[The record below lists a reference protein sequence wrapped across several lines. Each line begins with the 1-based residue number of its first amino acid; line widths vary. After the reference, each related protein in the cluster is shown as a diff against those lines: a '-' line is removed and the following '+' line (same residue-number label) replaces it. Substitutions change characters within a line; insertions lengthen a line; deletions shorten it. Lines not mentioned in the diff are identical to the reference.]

1 MNFIGTFVL
10 GLTITT
16 ADTLPHRTD
25 PWWGKDKALHFA
37 ISYTAY
43 NVFSWVQGE
52 GGGESAALAL
62 SLGVLK
68 ELYDW
73 KIKGSSF
80 SYKDL
85 LYDAGGILLA
95 LVLSR

>member
-1 MNFIGTFVL
+1 LIRGE
-10 GLTITT
+10 
-16 ADTLPHRTD
+16 
-25 PWWGKDKALHFA
+25 
-37 ISYTAY
+37 
-43 NVFSWVQGE
+43 GE
-52 GGGESAALAL
+52 GGGAALAL

-95 LVLSR
+95 FALSR

>member
-1 MNFIGTFVL
+1 LSFIGTFVL

-16 ADTLPHRTD
+16 ADTVPHQSD
-25 PWWGKDKALHFA
+25 PWWGEDKALHFA
-37 ISYTAY
+37 VSYTAY
-43 NVFSWVQGE
+43 NAFSLIRGEGE
-52 GGGESAALAL
+52 GGSAALAL

-80 SYKDL
+80 SYRDL

-95 LVLSR
+95 FALSR